1 MMSPNCHG
9 ADSGVVGTTGRM
21 LKDITL
27 SNSDL
32 VGISIAIIAVFSIL
46 VVLSSDPVESRIS
59 ITIIGVLLV
68 IFAYFAAVAFGLIL
82 GIKINITI
90 AWTLPFVML

>member
-1 MMSPNCHG
+1 MSPNCHG

-21 LKDITL
+21 LKAITL

-46 VVLSSDPVESRIS
+46 FVLSSDPVESRIS

>member
-1 MMSPNCHG
+1 
-9 ADSGVVGTTGRM
+9 M
-21 LKDITL
+21 LKAITL

-46 VVLSSDPVESRIS
+46 FVLSSDPVESRIS
-59 ITIIGVLLV
+59 ITIIGVFLV